1 MTARLRWLV
10 RGVPIAAAGLWL
22 WVGVL
27 LAQDLAP
34 ARVPLV
40 SDAAQS
46 QWVIVLLAVISTS
59 AMLWKSSR
67 DQKHALELIRLQ
79 HDVDAADRR
88 EQAQRERAERES
100 IAASVRERMMTDASN
115 VQNQL
120 HVSANAVR
128 DRVEAAAVRADIAKI
143 EIRDDARTGLAAQTL
158 ELKAA
163 IDAASQFTAQK
174 ADAAY
179 HESNNVNTKLEKL
192 HEAHHAQGL
201 ILEQLLAQVVSGHG
215 PLVPPVVAP
224 GIATDA

>member
-1 MTARLRWLV
+1 MPTRPHRFPWWLV
-10 RGVPIAAAGLWL
+10 LPSTIAAVWLLTTLLRAQAVLPAG
-22 WVGVL
+22 
-27 LAQDLAP
+27 
-34 ARVPLV
+34 VPLV

-163 IDAASQFTAQK
+163 IEAASQFTAQK

-201 ILEQLLAQVVSGHG
+201 VLEQLLAQVVATGT
-215 PLVPPVVAP
+215 LRPPEP
-224 GIATDA
+224 AT

>member
-1 MTARLRWLV
+1 MTIRLRWLV
-10 RGVPIAAAGLWL
+10 GLPAAAVGCWL
-22 WVGVL
+22 LAVGL
-27 LAQDLAP
+27 LAQELP
-34 ARVPLV
+34 IARGPLV

-46 QWVIVLLAVISTS
+46 QWVIVALAVISTS

-79 HDVDAADRR
+79 HEVDASDRR
-88 EQAQRERAERES
+88 EQAGREQAERQA

-120 HVSANAVR
+120 HASANSVR
-128 DRVEAAAVRADIAKI
+128 DRVEQAAVRADIAKI

-163 IDAASQFTAQK
+163 IEAASQFTAQK

-201 ILEQLLAQVVSGHG
+201 VLEQLLAQVVATGASRGVH
-215 PLVPPVVAP
+215 PVAP
-224 GIATDA
+224 DPEPAA